1 MKYPSLEFTAI
12 QNSQKMRSETE
23 ILIRFKT
30 KSKWLHLDR
39 ETVVLKEGNVPSLG
53 DTIKFNFKHVHERNY
68 QRNMLLTKIYFFTS
82 SPAQPCGSL
91 EYKLAFTS
99 IKYHYVF
106 DLYKLTK
113 KANHSVTGH
122 A

>member
-1 MKYPSLEFTAI
+1 
-12 QNSQKMRSETE
+12 MRSETE
-23 ILIRFKT
+23 ILIRFQT
-30 KSKWLHLDR
+30 ESEWLHLDR
-39 ETVVLKEGNVPSLG
+39 ETVVLKEGNVPSPG
-53 DTIKFNFKHVHERNY
+53 DTIKFNFKHVYERNY
-68 QRNMLLTKIYFFTS
+68 QRNTLLTKIYFFTS
-82 SPAQPCGSL
+82 SPAQPCESL

-113 KANHSVTGH
+113 RTNHSVTGH